1 MRHCAS
7 QGRRMSPGPVRAA
20 FAKLRWELAAYVR
33 HCWGAWRARR
43 IDFAGKRLNVGC
55 GKHPLP
61 GWINAD
67 IRPGT
72 EVVFDLRRRW
82 PIRDSQLHS
91 VRLEHTLEHLGY
103 PQEAL
108 HVLSEAG
115 RVLRSG
121 GEIRVGVPDTASV
134 LLAYASGTHADYF
147 RLAKERWH
155 PPEVQLPI
163 EHVNF
168 HFRDRYG
175 EHLFAYDAE
184 ALTHLF
190 ERAGFAEIRRAARE
204 PAIDPEER
212 EAGTIRLVGRKL

>member
-1 MRHCAS
+1 
-7 QGRRMSPGPVRAA
+7 MSPGPARAA
-20 FAKLRWELAAYVR
+20 FEKLRWELAAYVR

-43 IDFAGKRLNVGC
+43 IDFSGKRLNVGC

-82 PIRDSQLHS
+82 PIPDAQLQC
-91 VRLEHTLEHLGY
+91 VRLEHVLEHMGY

-115 RVLRSG
+115 RVLKSG
-121 GEIRVGVPDTASV
+121 GEIRVGVPDTAAV
-134 LLAYASGTHADYF
+134 LLAYACGASADYF

-155 PPEVQLPI
+155 PPDIRLPI
-163 EHVNF
+163 EHVNY

-184 ALTHLF
+184 ALAKLLR
-190 ERAGFAEIRRAARE
+190 RAGLVQIQRAEPD
-204 PAIDPEER
+204 PAIDPEHR
-212 EAGTIRLVGRKL
+212 EAGTLRLLGRKE

>member
-1 MRHCAS
+1 MS
-7 QGRRMSPGPVRAA
+7 QGPLRAA
-20 FAKLRWELAAYVR
+20 LAKLRWELAAYVR
-33 HCWGAWRARR
+33 HCCGVWRARR
-43 IDFAGKRLNVGC
+43 IDFAGKKLNAGC
-55 GKHPLP
+55 GKHPLS

-72 EVVFDLRRRW
+72 ESVFDLRRRW
-82 PIRDSQLHS
+82 PIPDALLQC

-103 PQEAL
+103 PKEAL

-134 LLAYASGTHADYF
+134 LLAYACGTHADYF
-147 RLAKERWH
+147 RLAKELWH

-163 EHVNF
+163 EHVNY
-168 HFRDRYG
+168 HFRDRHG

-184 ALTHLF
+184 ALTRLL
-190 ERAGFAEIRRAARE
+190 ERAGFAEIRRASRD
-204 PAIDPEER
+204 PAIDPEQR
-212 EAGTIRLVGRKL
+212 EAGTLRLVERRA